1 VGWYQAH
8 PKACTGDK
16 QLARDAYAAGMGDPL
31 VVAAQPSQAPVV
43 QAVPVNCGTGHCS
56 CIECVVEPQA
66 VRMLTKEEPEKC
78 YSLDEETFFDLD
90 ELIDMLDEE
99 QAKPGFLVYEGE
111 SVRHAASHYA
121 RGAVADLFER
131 MGEQAFDDAG
141 EHIGDWP
148 DHAVKGDNSAEL
160 EKLIYD
166 WLDAN
171 VKVHFY
177 TVKNVRQIALTADML
192 GDDDASRTI
201 PPSGVIGDAA

>member
-1 VGWYQAH
+1 MTD
-8 PKACTGDK
+8 KATPTPSLRQRCDTALDC
-16 QLARDAYAAGMGDPL
+16 LPPSAYRAS
-31 VVAAQPSQAPVV
+31 VAALFDDMLAEVERLAAQAASAP
-43 QAVPVNCGTGHCS
+43 
-56 CIECVVEPQA
+56 A
-66 VRMLTKEEPEKC
+66 VRMLTEDEAEKC